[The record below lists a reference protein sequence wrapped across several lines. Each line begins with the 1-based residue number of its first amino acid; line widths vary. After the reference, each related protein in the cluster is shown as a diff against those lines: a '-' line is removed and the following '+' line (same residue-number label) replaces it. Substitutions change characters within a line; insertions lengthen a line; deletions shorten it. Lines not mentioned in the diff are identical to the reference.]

1 MAEVSVSTRIS
12 APADEVWRLVGG
24 WNALPDWHPAVEKSE
39 VEQGSNLRHVRLADG
54 TEITEQLENIDADE
68 RTYTYSI
75 TSSPLPVTNYRSTIT
90 VRSEG
95 NTSTVEWS
103 TNFEPLGVP
112 EADVVRSLS
121 DFYRA
126 GLENLKKLLSGSR
139 ATE

>member
-1 MAEVSVSTRIS
+1 
-12 APADEVWRLVGG
+12 
-24 WNALPDWHPAVEKSE
+24 
-39 VEQGSNLRHVRLADG
+39 VRLADG
-54 TEITEQLENIDADE
+54 TEITERLENIDTDE

-75 TSSPLPVTNYRSTIT
+75 TSSPLPVRNYRSTIT
-90 VRSEG
+90 VRGEG

-126 GLENLKKLLSGSR
+126 GFENLKKLLSGSR
-139 ATE
+139 ETQ

>member
-24 WNALPDWHPAVEKSE
+24 WNALPDWHPAVEQSE
-39 VEQGSNLRHVRLADG
+39 IEQGGHLRHARLADG
-54 TEITEQLENIDADE
+54 TEITERLENLDTDE

-75 TSSPLPVTNYRSTIT
+75 TSSPLPITNYRSTIT
-90 VRSEG
+90 VRGEG

-126 GLENLKKLLSGSR
+126 GFENLKKLLSDSR